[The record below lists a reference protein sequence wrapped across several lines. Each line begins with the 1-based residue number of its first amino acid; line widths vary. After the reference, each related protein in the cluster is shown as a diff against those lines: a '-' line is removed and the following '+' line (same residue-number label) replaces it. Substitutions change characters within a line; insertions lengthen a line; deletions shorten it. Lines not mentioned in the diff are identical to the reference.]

1 MFIFFCGNQEH
12 NVLMTARIGEKLKA
26 RAKEID
32 LSNAQVARR
41 VGVSERAYYYYTNDT
56 REPNLTT
63 LKKIAEVLDI
73 SLDELLSV
81 ER

>member
-1 MFIFFCGNQEH
+1 MKT
-12 NVLMTARIGEKLKA
+12 VRIGKKLKQ

-41 VGVSERAYYYYTNDT
+41 VGVGERSYYNYINDE

-63 LKKIAEVLDI
+63 LKKIAEVLDM
-73 SLDELLSV
+73 SLDELLGV